1 MSLIDGQTMMKYS
14 KFILNEIKP
23 RADKLNKSLA
33 DFIPSAGA
41 LHLFMLEQEGKTHRK
56 QTREFLDYVMN
67 PTETP
72 TDVIVLITDS
82 LILHS
87 IILMNKEKELQ

>member
-1 MSLIDGQTMMKYS
+1 MINTEISTKYA
-14 KFILNEIKP
+14 KFILNEIRP
-23 RADKLNKSLA
+23 RADKLNKSLG

-56 QTREFLDYVMN
+56 QTREFLDYVME

-72 TDVIVLITDS
+72 TDVIVRITDS